1 MEASKTFLHGGK
13 LYQPG
18 DTVNP
23 VSDEAGAQ
31 LKRNGLVD
39 APDSAAPVRDPATG
53 SWADPG
59 AIQAARERAAAMPAG
74 SGRVDATFAAEEV
87 KRQDDA
93 VARISEADAAQPGD
107 AGGRRRG
114 RQGRAGP
121 PYRGSAG
128 PPYSGQ
134 GISPPRR
141 NTGERCATG
150 C

>member
-93 VARISEADAAQPGD
+93 VARISEADAAHQETLAA
-107 AGGRRRG
+107 AGGAAKAAPARRT
-114 RQGRAGP
+114 AEAP
-121 PYRGSAG
+121 A
-128 PPYSGQ
+128 
-134 GISPPRR
+134 RR
-141 NTGERCATG
+141 TQAKE
-150 C
+150 